1 MFKVSQF
8 YWRGKNRFGVIE
20 KGKCLGESRQE
31 IEQRLVQKGFSH
43 IRISR
48 NILLFKQ
55 PKQQEIT
62 QLLNQFALLV
72 KSRIPLKTA
81 LHLLQE
87 NSSNPPIYLWI
98 KSIIQY
104 LESGY
109 SLSQALSKEA
119 KYLHPQEI
127 QLIQIGETSGQL
139 ATILC
144 NIASARINAEK
155 LTQKVKKILFYPVLI
170 LTISLVLTLLLL
182 LFIVPKFAE
191 LYSTKQQSLPLL
203 TKLLF
208 SSSQLLKNSLGEI
221 IFLLGVSSLIALW
234 LQHKTDILHRLK
246 FKIFSLMPIW
256 GTILR
261 QSRTVFFCQNSA
273 IMLNAHIRIDTVL
286 QSFIT
291 TPKADPNLTRSLT
304 FALERLKQ
312 GYPLHESL
320 STGIFEND
328 VIRMIEIG
336 EKSGNLA
343 EMLQHIG
350 DNLQQRLDY
359 QIDLLSQLIEP
370 LMMLVLGAIVGV
382 IMVGLY
388 LPIFDMGGMIE

>member
-8 YWRGKNRFGVIE
+8 YWQGKNRFGLTE
-20 KGKCLGESRQE
+20 KGKCLGENRQLVE
-31 IEQRLVQKGFSH
+31 KRLAQKGFHH
-43 IRISR
+43 IRVSR
-48 NILLFKQ
+48 NIVLFQQAKS
-55 PKQQEIT
+55 QEIT

-81 LHLLQE
+81 LSLLWE
-87 NSSNPPIYLWI
+87 NSQNPSIYLWL

-119 KYLHPQEI
+119 KYLRPQEI

-144 NIASARINAEK
+144 NIASARTNTEK
-155 LTQKVKKILFYPVLI
+155 LAQKVKKILFYPTLI
-170 LTISLVLTLLLL
+170 LSFSLLLTILLL

-191 LYSTKQQSLPLL
+191 LYVAKQQSLPLL
-203 TKLLF
+203 TQLLF
-208 SSSQLLKNSLGEI
+208 SSSQLLKHAFGEI
-221 IFLLGVSSLIALW
+221 ILLVGIISLISLW
-234 LQHKTDILHRLK
+234 LYDKTDILHRLK
-246 FKIFSLMPIW
+246 FKLFSLMPIF

-273 IMLNAHIRIDTVL
+273 IMLNAHIRIDAVL
-286 QSFIT
+286 QSFIA
-291 TPKADPNLTRSLT
+291 TPKADPHLTRSLT
-304 FALERLKQ
+304 FALEHLKQ

-320 STGIFEND
+320 STGVFEND
-328 VIRMIEIG
+328 VIRMIEVG

-359 QIDLLSQLIEP
+359 QIDLLSQLLEP
-370 LMMLVLGAIVGV
+370 LLMLVLGTIVGV
-382 IMVGLY
+382 IMIGLY
-388 LPIFDMGGMIE
+388 LPIFDMGGLVE